1 LKFKSEPVLVT
12 HAVAA
17 VLGWIASFLVL
28 HGVIGGA
35 HASSLVQEITPT
47 LVSAALLA
55 IGVFVRAFVAPV
67 VKETEADI
75 EKFVHDHAPAFAPAV
90 DAAAVKVDAAVD
102 ELVAPAGPSAA

>member
-28 HGVIGGA
+28 HGVLGGA
-35 HASSLVQEITPT
+35 HASALVQEVTPT

-55 IGVFVRAFVAPV
+55 IGVFVRSFVTPV
-67 VKETEADI
+67 VKETEAAI
-75 EKFVHDHAPAFAPAV
+75 SKFVHDHAPAFDPDVESAEA
-90 DAAAVKVDAAVD
+90 KVDAAIDAVS
-102 ELVAPAGPSAA
+102 APTV